1 MEPIWVQQRVVIAA
15 HEESLAEH
23 GGPSGIRDLGMLES
37 ALARPKNLFACSE
50 MELSLERM
58 AAAYAFGIMANHPFV
73 DGNKRT
79 ALIAAIT
86 FLRLNGIRIPAD
98 KAETYL
104 TFYGLAAG
112 SVTEE
117 QFAEWFVLN
126 RVKL

>member
-1 MEPIWVQQRVVIAA
+1 MEPIWVQQRVVLAA

-37 ALARPKNLFACSE
+37 ALARPKNLFAYSE
-50 MELSLERM
+50 TGPSLKRM
-58 AAAYAFGIMANHPFV
+58 AAAYAFGIAANHPFV

-79 ALIAAIT
+79 ALIASIT
-86 FLRLNGIRIPAD
+86 FLRLNGIRIVAD

-104 TFYGLAAG
+104 TFYGLAEG
-112 SVTEE
+112 RVTEE
-117 QFAEWFVLN
+117 QLAEWFVLN

>member
-37 ALARPKNLFACSE
+37 ALARPKNLFAYSE
-50 MELSLERM
+50 TEPSLEQM
-58 AAAYAFGIMANHPFV
+58 AAAYAFGITANHPFV

-79 ALIAAIT
+79 AFITSIT
-86 FLRLNGIRIPAD
+86 FLRLNGIRIAAD

-104 TFYGLAAG
+104 TFYGLAEG
-112 SVTEE
+112 SITEE
-117 QFAEWFVLN
+117 QLADWFVLN

>member
-23 GGPSGIRDLGMLES
+23 GGPSGIRDIGMLES
-37 ALARPKNLFACSE
+37 ALARPKNLFAYSE
-50 MELSLERM
+50 TEPSLEQM
-58 AAAYAFGIMANHPFV
+58 AAAYAYGITANHPFV

-79 ALIAAIT
+79 AFITSIT
-86 FLRLNGIRIPAD
+86 FLALNGIRISAD

-104 TFYGLAAG
+104 TFYGLAEG

-117 QFAEWFVLN
+117 QLAGWFVLN
-126 RVKL
+126 RANL